1 MAEVVK
7 VSKSTQKKSI
17 LNWFLSC
24 AVGGNYEFMHGVGF
38 MYSMVPV
45 VKELYPNDV
54 EKQKETLTRH
64 LTFLNT
70 EPEVGTVIHGVTIA
84 MEEQGGSRSGLRR
97 RPDRRSE
104 ICVDGNRW
112 QVLVIS

>member
-7 VSKSTQKKSI
+7 VSKSAQKKSI

-45 VKELYPNDV
+45 VKLSLIHISEP
-54 EKQKETLTRH
+54 TRH
-64 LTFLNT
+64 
-70 EPEVGTVIHGVTIA
+70 
-84 MEEQGGSRSGLRR
+84 
-97 RPDRRSE
+97 
-104 ICVDGNRW
+104 
-112 QVLVIS
+112 